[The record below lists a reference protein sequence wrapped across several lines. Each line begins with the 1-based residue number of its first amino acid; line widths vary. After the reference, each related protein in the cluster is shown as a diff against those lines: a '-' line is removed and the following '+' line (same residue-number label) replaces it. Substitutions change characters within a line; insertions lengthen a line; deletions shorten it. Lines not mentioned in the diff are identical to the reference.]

1 MIIVVTGFGLF
12 RDYTVNASWEAVKG
26 LPDIWNDLENML
38 IIEEIPVEYEFIQ
51 KNVPE
56 KWKDKMPDFVVHV
69 GVKRQAKSLTLEVL
83 AHNDGYEAPDVKSCY
98 PPGHCCIPGGP
109 DSLKCCLDL
118 PQLCENVN
126 QTCSETGLGVDACLS
141 ENAGRYLCEFIY
153 YKSLH
158 TMQGKSLFIH
168 VPPLD
173 QPYSVL
179 QLSEALRIV
188 IKNIIKQIKH

>member
-26 LPDIWNDLENML
+26 LPDIWTDLENTL

-56 KWKDKMPDFVVHV
+56 KWEDKKPDFVVHV
-69 GVKRQAKSLTLEVL
+69 GVSSKATSLTLEVQ
-83 AHNDGYEAPDVKSCY
+83 AHNDGYEKPDVKSCY
-98 PPGHCCIPGGP
+98 PHAQCCLTSGSDI
-109 DSLKCCLDL
+109 LKSSLDL
-118 PQLCENVN
+118 PQLCSSVN
-126 QTCSETGLGVDACLS
+126 KTFTETGLGVDACLS
-141 ENAGRYLCEFIY
+141 EDAGRYLCDFSY

-158 TMQGKSLFIH
+158 AMQGKSLFIH

-173 QPYSVL
+173 QPYSVQ
-179 QLSEALRIV
+179 QLSKAVRVVLQHI
-188 IKNIIKQIKH
+188 IQQIKQ

>member
-26 LPDIWNDLENML
+26 LPEIWTDDQNTL

-56 KWKDKMPDFVVHV
+56 KWEDQRPDFVVHV
-69 GVKRQAKSLTLEVL
+69 GVSSLAKAVTLETQ
-83 AHNDGYEAPDVKSCY
+83 AHNDGYEKPDVKSCY
-98 PPGHCCIPGGP
+98 PHAN
-109 DSLKCCLDL
+109 CCLPTGSQILKSSLDL
-118 PQLCENVN
+118 QQLCNSVN
-126 QTCSETGLGVDACLS
+126 LTSTETGLGVEACLS
-141 ENAGRYLCEFIY
+141 EDAGRYLCDFSY

-158 TMQGKSLFIH
+158 AMKGRSLFIH

-173 QPYSVL
+173 QPYSVHQLTQAVKIVL
-179 QLSEALRIV
+179 Q
-188 IKNIIKQIKH
+188 NILQQIKP